1 MKVINLRKKDFKYQ
15 TKGQT
20 IVLKAGEITEV
31 DDTLVTPKKLKDC
44 YGNRIKVID
53 ENAIIEEY
61 KAFSGGA
68 QPVQPEPTKEPEVDN
83 NGDSNEGNGTQ
94 EGDEG
99 TKELEEGNSNEGTEE
114 NEKPEECKECYADGK
129 TPNEEDCKVC
139 AVKTLNKEGT
149 KEPEENSDEEGT
161 KTKGE
166 KATKPGETKEN
177 KGKKQTGKK
186 ANKNK
191 NK

>member
-1 MKVINLRKKDFKYQ
+1 MKVINLSKKDFKYQ
-15 TKGQT
+15 TKGQI

-31 DDTLVTPKKLKDC
+31 DDTIVTPKKLKDC
-44 YGNRIKVID
+44 YGNRIRVID

-68 QPVQPEPTKEPEVDN
+68 KPVQPEPTKESEGDN
-83 NGDSNEGNGTQ
+83 NGDSNEGKDTQ
-94 EGDEG
+94 EDDENTKEPEEGTINEG
-99 TKELEEGNSNEGTEE
+99 TKE
-114 NEKPEECKECYADGK
+114 NEKSKDCKECYADGK

-139 AVKTLNKEGT
+139 TVKTLNKEGT
-149 KEPEENSDEEGT
+149 KEPDENSDEGP

-166 KATKPGETKEN
+166 KATKPVETKEN
-177 KGKKQTGKK
+177 KDKKQTSKK